1 MMASVDAPKKVTHLG
16 RTTFATQ
23 NLALP
28 MKISTTAWIGIGGVV
43 LAIAA
48 ALAYSAWRRPHL
60 AHFDMVAALAAF
72 VANEGP
78 WDNEWDKPQEK
89 IQGVLTLIRSEHDPQ
104 KRFELRRELAQRY
117 VYAGTI
123 EAAISTLEE
132 LQKEVGKS
140 VPAAYGELLKAD
152 MAFAYFRMGETQNC
166 TWNHNSD
173 SCLFP
178 IQGEGIHKQQLGAT
192 EAAKIYAELLSD
204 PSTNPQNA
212 LAYRWLLNISYM
224 TLGQYPDQ
232 VPKRWLIPPDTFKSS
247 YDIGAF
253 RDVAVTRG
261 VADFGAAGGVILE
274 DFDNDGHLDLMISHM
289 GIGDQL
295 EYFHNN
301 GNGTFTRMTEKAG
314 LKGIVGGLN
323 IVQADYNN
331 DGCIDVLVLRG
342 AWLHDK
348 GKWPPSL
355 LRNNCDGTFTDVTAE
370 AGLLYYY
377 PTHTAA
383 WADVNNDGL
392 LDLFVGHEIDRT
404 HVDWP
409 AGTKNFELYLNNG
422 DGTFREVGAQTGIR
436 LDGFIKGS
444 VWGDYDNDG
453 WQDLYVTTWGGGN
466 HLFHNLGA
474 DANGIPKFD
483 DVTAKAGVG
492 EPQKS
497 FTTWFFDYNNDGWPD
512 IFVSG
517 YSAPLPEI
525 VREYLGQP
533 GEGKGERARL
543 YRNNKDGTFTDVSH
557 EVGLDKLLLTMG
569 ANFGDLDNDGWLDL
583 YLGTGDPRLTS
594 LVPNRMFR
602 NAEGKYFQDVST
614 SGGFGHLQKGHGV
627 AFGDIDN
634 DGNQDIFEVMGG
646 VYPTDKFWS
655 VLYKNPG
662 HGNHWLKL
670 RLTGVK
676 ANRFAVGARLRVEI
690 TEEGQRRQ
698 VFRDVN
704 SGGSFGASS
713 FRPHIGVGKATTI
726 DLLEIRWPGSGLVQQ
741 FKGPIAADR
750 TYEITE
756 GKPELKPIEIGKVGP
771 QPAK

>member
-1 MMASVDAPKKVTHLG
+1 
-16 RTTFATQ
+16 
-23 NLALP
+23 
-28 MKISTTAWIGIGGVV
+28 MKITAIPTAAVVGVG
-43 LAIAA
+43 LAIVAL
-48 ALAYSAWRRPHL
+48 LAYLAWPRH
-60 AHFDMVAALAAF
+60 HFDMVAKLAEF

-89 IQGVLTLIRSEHDPQ
+89 IQGVLALIKAERDPQ

-117 VYAGTI
+117 VIANAS

-132 LQKEVGKS
+132 LQKDLGAT
-140 VPAAYGELLKAD
+140 VPAAYAEIVKAD
-152 MAFAYFRMGETQNC
+152 LAFAYFRMGETQNC

-173 SCLFP
+173 SCVFP
-178 IQGEGIHKQQLGAT
+178 IQGEGIHKQQEGAT
-192 EAAKIYAELLSD
+192 AAAKIYNELLSD
-204 PSTNPQNA
+204 PNTNPQNV
-212 LAYRWLLNISYM
+212 LVYRWLLNISYM

-232 VPKRWLIPPDTFKSS
+232 VPEAWLIPPETFESD
-247 YDIGAF
+247 YDIGQF

-261 VADFGAAGGVILE
+261 INEFGAAGGVILE

-301 GNGTFTRMTEKAG
+301 GDGTFTRMTEQAG

-323 IVQADYNN
+323 IMQADYNN
-331 DGCIDVLVLRG
+331 DGCIDVLVVRG

-370 AGLLYYY
+370 AWLLYYY

-392 LDLFVGHEIDRT
+392 LDLFVGHEIDRA

-409 AGTKNFELYLNNG
+409 PTTKNFELFLNNG
-422 DGTFREVGAQTGIR
+422 DGTFREVGAQSGIH
-436 LDGFIKGS
+436 LDGFVKGA
-444 VWGDYDNDG
+444 VFADYDNDG
-453 WQDLYVTTWGGGN
+453 RQDLYVTKWGGGN
-466 HLFHNLGA
+466 HLFRNTGN
-474 DANGIPKFD
+474 DASGIPQFVE
-483 DVTAKAGVG
+483 VTKQAGVA
-492 EPQKS
+492 EPNKS

-517 YSAPLPEI
+517 YSATLPDI
-525 VREYLGQP
+525 VREYMGQK
-533 GEGKGERARL
+533 EQTKGERARL
-543 YRNNKDGTFTDVSH
+543 YRNNKDGTFTDVSR
-557 EVGLDKLLLTMG
+557 EVGLDKQLLTMG
-569 ANFGDLDNDGWLDL
+569 ANFGDLDNDGWLDF
-583 YLGTGDPRLTS
+583 YLGTGDPRLTT

-602 NAEGKYFQDVST
+602 NAEGKYFQDVTT

-634 DGNQDIFEVMGG
+634 TGNQDIFEVMGG
-646 VYPTDKFWS
+646 VYPNDKFWS

-662 HGNHWLKL
+662 HGNHWIKL
-670 RLTGVK
+670 RLIGVK
-676 ANRFAVGARLRVEI
+676 ANRFAVGARIRVDI
-690 TEEGQRRQ
+690 TEDGRQRSIY
-698 VFRDVN
+698 RDVN

-713 FRPHIGVGKATTI
+713 LRPHVGIGKAAVI
-726 DLLEIRWPGSGLVQQ
+726 DQLEIRWPGSGLVQQ
-741 FKGPIAADR
+741 FKGPINGDQV
-750 TYEITE
+750 YEITE
-756 GKPELKPIEIGKVGP
+756 GKPELKAIE
-771 QPAK
+771 PAKTIAARPN

>member
-1 MMASVDAPKKVTHLG
+1 
-16 RTTFATQ
+16 
-23 NLALP
+23 
-28 MKISTTAWIGIGGVV
+28 MKITAIPTAAVVGVG
-43 LAIAA
+43 LAVVAL
-48 ALAYSAWRRPHL
+48 LAYLAWPRH
-60 AHFDMVAALAAF
+60 HFDMVAKLAEF
-72 VANEGP
+72 VATEGP

-89 IQGVLTLIRSEHDPQ
+89 IQGVLALIKTERDPQ

-117 VYAGTI
+117 VIANAS

-132 LQKEVGKS
+132 LQKDLGDT
-140 VPAAYGELLKAD
+140 VPAAYAEIVKAD
-152 MAFAYFRMGETQNC
+152 LAFAYFRMGETQNC

-173 SCLFP
+173 SCVFP
-178 IQGEGIHKQQLGAT
+178 IQGEGIHKQQEGAT
-192 EAAKIYAELLSD
+192 AAAKIYHELLSD
-204 PSTNPQNA
+204 PKTNPQNV
-212 LAYRWLLNISYM
+212 LVYRWLLNISYM
-224 TLGQYPDQ
+224 TLGQYPDK
-232 VPKRWLIPPDTFKSS
+232 VPEAWLIPPVTFESD
-247 YDIGAF
+247 YDIGQF

-261 VADFGAAGGVILE
+261 INEFGAAGGVILE

-301 GNGTFTRMTEKAG
+301 GDGRFTRMTEQAG

-331 DGCIDVLVLRG
+331 DGCIDVLVVRG

-355 LRNNCDGTFTDVTAE
+355 LRNNCNGTFTDVTAE

-392 LDLFVGHEIDRT
+392 LDLFVGHEIDRA

-409 AGTKNFELYLNNG
+409 PTTKNFELFLNNG
-422 DGTFREVGAQTGIR
+422 DGTFREVGAQSGIH
-436 LDGFIKGS
+436 LDGFVKGA
-444 VWGDYDNDG
+444 VFADYDNDG
-453 WQDLYVTTWGGGN
+453 RQDLYVTKWGGGN
-466 HLFHNLGA
+466 HLFRNTGN
-474 DANGIPKFD
+474 DASGIPKFVE
-483 DVTAKAGVG
+483 VTKQAGVA
-492 EPQKS
+492 EPNKS

-517 YSAPLPEI
+517 YSATLPDI
-525 VREYLGQP
+525 VREYMGQKDQT
-533 GEGKGERARL
+533 KGERARL
-543 YRNNKDGTFTDVSH
+543 YRNNKDGTFTDVSR
-557 EVGLDKLLLTMG
+557 EVGLDKQLLTMG
-569 ANFGDLDNDGWLDL
+569 ANFGDLDNDGWLDF

-602 NAEGKYFQDVST
+602 NAEGKNFQDVTT

-634 DGNQDIFEVMGG
+634 TGNQDIFEVMGG
-646 VYPTDKFWS
+646 VYPNDKFWS

-662 HGNHWLKL
+662 HGNHWIKL
-670 RLTGVK
+670 RLIGVK
-676 ANRFAVGARLRVEI
+676 ANRFAVGARIRIDI
-690 TEEGQRRQ
+690 TEDGRQRSIY
-698 VFRDVN
+698 RDVN

-713 FRPHIGVGKATTI
+713 LRPHVGVGKAAVI
-726 DLLEIRWPGSGLVQQ
+726 DQLEIRWPGSGLIQQ
-741 FKGPIAADR
+741 FKGPINGDQV
-750 TYEITE
+750 YEITE
-756 GKPELKPIEIGKVGP
+756 GKPELKAIE
-771 QPAK
+771 PARTIAARPN

>member
-1 MMASVDAPKKVTHLG
+1 
-16 RTTFATQ
+16 
-23 NLALP
+23 
-28 MKISTTAWIGIGGVV
+28 MKIVAILMAAVMSVGFTVV
-43 LAIAA
+43 AL
-48 ALAYSAWRRPHL
+48 LAYLAWPRHHL
-60 AHFDMVAALAAF
+60 TMVATLAGF

-89 IQGVLTLIRSEHDPQ
+89 IQGVLALIKAERDPQ

-117 VYAGTI
+117 VIAGAS
-123 EAAISTLEE
+123 EAAVSSLEQ
-132 LQKEVGKS
+132 LQKELGKTI
-140 VPAAYGELLKAD
+140 PAAYAEIIKAD

-178 IQGEGIHKQQLGAT
+178 IMGEGIHKQQMGAT
-192 EAAKIYAELLSD
+192 EAARIYSELLSD
-204 PSTNPQNA
+204 PHTNPESV
-212 LAYRWLLNISYM
+212 LSYRWLLNICYM
-224 TLGQYPDQ
+224 TLGQYPDK
-232 VPKRWLIPPDTFKSS
+232 VPKAWLIPPETFKSD
-247 YDIGAF
+247 YDIGQF
-253 RDVAVTRG
+253 RDVAVARG
-261 VADFGAAGGVILE
+261 VNDFGAAGGVILE

-301 GNGTFTRMTEKAG
+301 GNGTFTRMTEQAG

-323 IVQADYNN
+323 IMQADYNN
-331 DGCIDVLVLRG
+331 DGCIDVLVVRG

-355 LRNNCDGTFTDVTAE
+355 LRNNCNGTFTDVTTE
-370 AGLLYYY
+370 AGVLYYY

-409 AGTKNFELYLNNG
+409 PGTKNFELYLNNG
-422 DGTFREVGAQTGIR
+422 DGTFREVGAQSGIR
-436 LDGFIKGS
+436 LDGFVKGA
-444 VWGDYDNDG
+444 VFADYDNDG
-453 WQDLYVTTWGGGN
+453 LQDLYVTKWGGGN
-466 HLFHNLGA
+466 HLFRNTGI
-474 DANGIPKFD
+474 DAAGIPKFVE
-483 DVTAKAGVG
+483 VTKQAGVA
-492 EPQKS
+492 EPNKS

-517 YSAPLPEI
+517 YSASLPDI
-525 VREYLGQP
+525 VREYM
-533 GEGKGERARL
+533 GEKERAKGERARL
-543 YRNNKDGTFTDVSH
+543 YRNNKDGTFTDVSR
-557 EVGLDKLLLTMG
+557 EVGLDKQLLTMG
-569 ANFGDLDNDGWLDL
+569 ANFGDLDNDGWLDF
-583 YLGTGDPRLTS
+583 YLGTGDPRLTT

-602 NAEGKYFQDVST
+602 NAEGKHFQDVST

-634 DGNQDIFEVMGG
+634 TGDQDIFEVMGG
-646 VYPTDKFWS
+646 VYPNDKFWS

-670 RLTGVK
+670 RLIGVK
-676 ANRFAVGARLRVEI
+676 ANRFAVGARIRVDI
-690 TEEGQRRQ
+690 TEDGRTRQ
-698 VFRDVN
+698 IFRDVN

-713 FRPHIGVGKATTI
+713 LRPHIGVGKATTI
-726 DLLEIRWPGSGLVQQ
+726 DAVEIRWPGSGLVQR
-741 FKGPIAADR
+741 FKGPIVADR
-750 TYEITE
+750 VYEITE
-756 GKPELKPIEIGKVGP
+756 GKPELKAIESARTIAARPK
-771 QPAK
+771 

>member
-1 MMASVDAPKKVTHLG
+1 
-16 RTTFATQ
+16 
-23 NLALP
+23 
-28 MKISTTAWIGIGGVV
+28 MKIAPSIWIGLGAIV
-43 LAIAA
+43 LAIGAP
-48 ALAYSAWRRPHL
+48 LAYFTWPRQ
-60 AHFDMVAALAAF
+60 HFDMVATLAGF

-78 WDNEWDKPQEK
+78 WDNEWDKPKEK
-89 IQGVLTLIRSEHDPQ
+89 IEGVLKLIRAERDPQ
-104 KRFELRRELAQRY
+104 KRFELKRELAQRY
-117 VYAGTI
+117 VYANAS
-123 EAAISTLEE
+123 EAAVATLEDM
-132 LQKEVGKS
+132 QKEVGKTL
-140 VPAAYGELLKAD
+140 PAAYGELLKAD
-152 MAFAYFRMGETQNC
+152 KAFAYFRMGETQNC

-178 IQGEGIHKQQLGAT
+178 IQGEGVHKHQLGAT
-192 EAAKIYAELLSD
+192 EAAKIYTELLSD
-204 PSTNPQNA
+204 PHTNPDNA

-224 TLGQYPDQ
+224 TLGQYPDR
-232 VPKRWLIPPDTFKSS
+232 VPQRWLIPPETFKSS
-247 YDIGAF
+247 YDIGQF

-261 VADFGAAGGVILE
+261 VDEFGAAGGVILE

-301 GNGTFTRMTEKAG
+301 GDGSFTRMTEKTG

-323 IVQADYNN
+323 IIQADYNN

-409 AGTKNFELYLNNG
+409 ADTKNFELYLNNG

-453 WQDLYVTTWGGGN
+453 RPDLFVTTWGGGN
-466 HLFHNLGA
+466 HLFHNIGT
-474 DANGIPKFD
+474 DAGGIPKFEE
-483 DVTAKAGVG
+483 VTRKAGVA
-492 EPQKS
+492 EPMKS
-497 FTTWFFDYNNDGWPD
+497 FTTWFFDYDNDGWPD

-517 YSAPLPEI
+517 YSASLPEI

-533 GEGKGERARL
+533 GDGKGERARL
-543 YRNNKDGTFTDVSH
+543 YHNNRDGTFTDVSH

-569 ANFGDLDNDGWLDL
+569 ANFGDLDNDGWLDF
-583 YLGTGDPRLTS
+583 YLGTGDPRLTT

-614 SGGFGHLQKGHGV
+614 VGGFGHLQKGHGV

-634 DGNQDIFEVMGG
+634 NGNQDVFEVMGG

-662 HGNHWLKL
+662 HSNHWLKL
-670 RLTGVK
+670 RLIGVK
-676 ANRFAVGARLRVEI
+676 ANRFALGARLRVAVTENGTPREI
-690 TEEGQRRQ
+690 
-698 VFRDVN
+698 FRDVN

-713 FRPHIGVGKATTI
+713 LRPHIGVGKAATI

-741 FKGPIAADR
+741 FKGPITADR
-750 TYEITE
+750 VYEITE
-756 GKPELKPIEIGKVGP
+756 GKAELKPVELGAPSGT
-771 QPAK
+771 QAAR